1 MNNKIWLFIVIGLII
16 VIGIGGKMFVENQ
29 KGKKQ
34 DKVIA
39 EKSEDAIS
47 QYKKNEEKI
56 VMDVLATYKEVDTI
70 EFVDVGENELTGGTH
85 YAFELNGFK
94 GFSYYF
100 IGNEMYGDE
109 SIVIDEIKVI
119 EEELTNGK
127 ELLALKDKVKV
138 LYGGWE

>member
-1 MNNKIWLFIVIGLII
+1 MKKKVWLLIVIVFLL
-16 VIGIGGKMFVENQ
+16 VIGIGGKVFVDNQ
-29 KGKKQ
+29 
-34 DKVIA
+34 KVIA
-39 EKSEDAIS
+39 EKNEEAIY
-47 QYKKNEEKI
+47 QYKINEEKI

-100 IGNEMYGDE
+100 IENEMYGDE
-109 SIVIDEIKVI
+109 SIVIDEIKAREV
-119 EEELTNGK
+119 ELTNRK